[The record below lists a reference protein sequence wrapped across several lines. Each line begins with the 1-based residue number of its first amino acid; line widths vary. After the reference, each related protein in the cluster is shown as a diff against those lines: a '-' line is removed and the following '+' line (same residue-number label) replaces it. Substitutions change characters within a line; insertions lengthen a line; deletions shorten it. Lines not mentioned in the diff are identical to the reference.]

1 MRMLLKVQP
10 SVEAGN
16 EAVRSGRIAELIQS
30 SIQLIEPEAVYFV
43 VENGRRTGFMFFNL
57 EDSSQIPVI
66 VEPLF
71 QNLNAN
77 VEVLPA
83 MNLEELQRGLSQ
95 LSGS

>member
-16 EAVRSGRIAELIQS
+16 EAVRSGRIAEIIQS
-30 SIQLIEPEAVYFV
+30 SIQLIDPEAVYFV
-43 VENGRRTGFMFFNL
+43 VENGGRTGFMFFNL

-95 LSGS
+95 MSGS

>member
-1 MRMLLKVQP
+1 MLLKVQP
-10 SVEAGN
+10 TVEAAN

-30 SIQLIEPEAVYFV
+30 SIQLIEPEAVYFT
-43 VENGRRTGFMFFNL
+43 VENGRRTGYMFFNL

-71 QNLNAN
+71 QNLNATI
-77 VEVLPA
+77 EVLPA
-83 MNLEELQRGLSQ
+83 MNLEELQYGLSQ

>member
-16 EAVRSGRIAELIQS
+16 EAVRSGRIAEIIQS

-57 EDSSQIPVI
+57 EDSSQIPII

-71 QNLNAN
+71 QNLNAS